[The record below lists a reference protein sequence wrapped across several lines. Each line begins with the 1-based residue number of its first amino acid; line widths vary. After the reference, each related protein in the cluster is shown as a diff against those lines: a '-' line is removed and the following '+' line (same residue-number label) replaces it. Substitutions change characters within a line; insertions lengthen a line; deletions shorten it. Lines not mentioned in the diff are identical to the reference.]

1 MIFHRTQLDGVILI
15 EAEQLADE
23 RGWFGRIFDEAAYE
37 AQGLP
42 TRFVQ
47 WSASV
52 SRRAGTLRGMH
63 YQRTPHEEA
72 KLIRCVT
79 GAIYDVVADMRPGS
93 PSAGRWQGFPL
104 AAGTGQ
110 LLFLPPGVAH
120 GFLTRAD
127 DTEVQYSM
135 TTEFVP
141 GAAHGFR
148 YDDPAFG
155 IGWPAA
161 PASISDKD
169 LGWPPLRGV
178 SG

>member
-1 MIFHRTQLDGVILI
+1 MIFHRTRLDGVVLI

-23 RGWFGRIFDEAAYE
+23 RGWFGRIFDEAAYQ
-37 AQGLP
+37 AHGLP

-52 SRRAGTLRGMH
+52 SRQSGTLRGMH
-63 YQRTPHEEA
+63 CQRAPHEEG

-79 GAIYDVVADMRPGS
+79 GAIYDVAADMRPDS
-93 PSAGRWQGFPL
+93 PSAGQWQAFPL

-110 LLFLPPGVAH
+110 LVFLPPGVAH
-120 GFLTRAD
+120 GFLTQAD

-135 TTEFVP
+135 TTEFAP

-148 YDDPAFG
+148 YDDPVFD
-155 IGWPAA
+155 IRWPTA
-161 PASISDKD
+161 PALISEKD
-169 LGWPPLRGV
+169 LRWPPLHGPAR
-178 SG
+178 